1 MDIITEKMEKI
12 ELVPKIEIL
21 EQPPLTAKL
30 DPQIQGRCLF

>member
-21 EQPPLTAKL
+21 EQPPLTGGGVT
-30 DPQIQGRCLF
+30 GR